1 MRPQSL
7 NIVASPGASSN
18 PSDFRAT
25 ISRLW
30 RLLVTRHSSTKRAA
44 FRRHLQASRGA
55 FDADLAQSACFPSE
69 VFLRFGEV
77 SRTRFLRIFSN
88 SNWPTKSALPD
99 ADAANIDPR
108 AARFLQ
114 LAKRTRRD
122 QQKTGSPCLRAPNV
136 DRRIRS
142 CSYILSAYRLI
153 SPACSRIQ
161 EPPALSL
168 RKCGGYPKTRARP

>member
-1 MRPQSL
+1 MRH
-7 NIVASPGASSN
+7 G
-18 PSDFRAT
+18 
-25 ISRLW
+25 
-30 RLLVTRHSSTKRAA
+30 STKRAA

-55 FDADLAQSACFPSE
+55 FDADLAPIRLFP
-69 VFLRFGEV
+69 LRGLFAFRR
-77 SRTRFLRIFSN
+77 SLAHTLFSHFSD
-88 SNWPTKSALPD
+88 SNWPTRSALPD